1 MMKSIK
7 VTGLRFVLFIIA
19 AVLLT
24 YSASASQEAELSDD
38 VHRADPP
45 PFPNDGSL
53 EAGAAAASHSSSS
66 PPSSTSSEPE
76 AVAVAVVA
84 TSVNLLDATGAGL
97 RVNDS
102 SSSLNSRSSSGK
114 EFAEYQSE
122 QNEVAVP
129 TADAD
134 YPVDDVSSQVWS
146 KIRHLHQKVRLKGE
160 EADQEEEDAST
171 FKYGY
176 DDETGPGPSK
186 TLSSSKIPTTI
197 KSPQEHGRTKPL
209 SPIQPSL
216 PPSPPLAQ
224 TKSNNN
230 DKDAVA
236 TNKPMYRLPASGTR
250 KSKLLAAAASSASAE
265 KEKGFAMLNG
275 LDPKA
280 ERMGASVKKTAT
292 TTTSTAAPTQQQ
304 QMTTSGAPRLENKL
318 MAMSGGGYGDGGD
331 SYDNDDESSTA
342 LYGLEGDGS
351 TSSDEFSLE
360 TEAAESDDDPE
371 AYEEANKPNLDI
383 VTKFLRIVESQH
395 LLGDNCTAGTDF
407 NLGEGVVDRY
417 AQERFRLE
425 GDVAV
430 NRANWLT
437 RLWKY
442 ADRQVLESEYLLH
455 VNLYSMIEMDEDI
468 FAAGNC
474 YDK

>member
-1 MMKSIK
+1 
-7 VTGLRFVLFIIA
+7 
-19 AVLLT
+19 
-24 YSASASQEAELSDD
+24 
-38 VHRADPP
+38 
-45 PFPNDGSL
+45 
-53 EAGAAAASHSSSS
+53 
-66 PPSSTSSEPE
+66 
-76 AVAVAVVA
+76 
-84 TSVNLLDATGAGL
+84 
-97 RVNDS
+97 
-102 SSSLNSRSSSGK
+102 
-114 EFAEYQSE
+114 
-122 QNEVAVP
+122 
-129 TADAD
+129 
-134 YPVDDVSSQVWS
+134 
-146 KIRHLHQKVRLKGE
+146 
-160 EADQEEEDAST
+160 
-171 FKYGY
+171 
-176 DDETGPGPSK
+176 
-186 TLSSSKIPTTI
+186 
-197 KSPQEHGRTKPL
+197 
-209 SPIQPSL
+209 
-216 PPSPPLAQ
+216 
-224 TKSNNN
+224 
-230 DKDAVA
+230 
-236 TNKPMYRLPASGTR
+236 
-250 KSKLLAAAASSASAE
+250 
-265 KEKGFAMLNG
+265 MLNG

-292 TTTSTAAPTQQQ
+292 TTTTTAAPTQQQ

-318 MAMSGGGYGDGGD
+318 MAMSGGGFGDGGD
-331 SYDNDDESSTA
+331 SYGNDDESSTA
-342 LYGLEGDGS
+342 LYAFEGDGS

-360 TEAAESDDDPE
+360 TEPAESDDDPE